1 MRPDRLRRAL
11 LASPALLAWPASA
24 QPRFP
29 ERPIRL
35 VVPFP
40 PGGTTDVL
48 ARAIAARWADPPLSA
63 QTVVDNRAGGNG
75 VIGTEAV
82 ARAPA
87 DGHTL
92 VLGNNQTHATNA
104 ALIPNLPYD
113 PLAFAAVTLVARV
126 PQALVVPAASPAR
139 EMAGLVAMARAGRRL
154 SYASSSVG
162 STAHIMAE
170 TFNRRAGLDAVHVP
184 YRGAAPAV
192 ADLVAG
198 TVDFMMATWASVS
211 ALVAEGRLR
220 ALGVAGTARFPDLP
234 EVPTLIEQGFDY
246 LAADPW
252 FGLFAPGG
260 TPAQVLVTLYQATVR
275 ALSDGE
281 VAGRLTRAGFRL
293 ETMPPAAFQAFL
305 AEEVPLWARLIRE
318 AGITAAG

>member
-1 MRPDRLRRAL
+1 MPRPTRRAL
-11 LASPALLAWPASA
+11 LLAPALLALPAA
-24 QPRFP
+24 APPRFP

-48 ARAIAARWADPPLSA
+48 ARAIAARWAEPPLAA
-63 QTVVDNRAGGNG
+63 QAVVENRAGGAG

-82 ARAPA
+82 ARAAP

-139 EMAGLVAMARAGRRL
+139 DMAGLVALARAGRRL

-198 TVDFMMATWASVS
+198 VVDFMMATWASVS

-220 ALGVAGTARFPDLP
+220 ALGVAGTTRFPELP

-260 TPAQVLVTLYQATVR
+260 TPTAVLEALYAATVQ
-275 ALSDGE
+275 ALADAE
-281 VAGRLTRAGFRL
+281 VAARLTRAGFRL

-305 AEEVPLWARLIRE
+305 REEVPFWARLIRE
-318 AGITAAG
+318 AGITAAS

>member
-1 MRPDRLRRAL
+1 MTPPATRRAL
-11 LASPALLAWPASA
+11 LSAPVLLALPAQA
-24 QPRFP
+24 QARFP

-48 ARAIAARWADPPLSA
+48 ARAIAARWADAPLAA
-63 QTVVDNRAGGNG
+63 QAVVENRAGGAG
-75 VIGTEAV
+75 VIGTDVV
-82 ARAPA
+82 ARAAP

-113 PLAFAAVTLVARV
+113 PLAFAGVTLVARV
-126 PQALVVPAASPAR
+126 PQALVVPASSPATD
-139 EMAGLVAMARAGRRL
+139 MAGLVAMARGGRRL

-170 TFNRRAGLDAVHVP
+170 TFNRRAALDAVHVP

-211 ALVAEGRLR
+211 ALVADGRLR
-220 ALGVAGTARFPDLP
+220 ALGVAGAARFVELP
-234 EVPTLIEQGFDY
+234 SVPTLTEQGFDY

-260 TPAQVLVTLYQATVR
+260 TPAPVLEALHAATVR
-275 ALSDGE
+275 ALADPD
-281 VAGRLTRAGFRL
+281 VRARLTQAGFRI
-293 ETMPPAAFQAFL
+293 ETMPPAAFQSFL
-305 AEEVPLWARLIRE
+305 REEVPLWARLVRE
-318 AGITAAG
+318 AGITAGS

>member
-1 MRPDRLRRAL
+1 MPRPTRRAL
-11 LASPALLAWPASA
+11 LLAPALLAWPATA

-48 ARAIAARWADPPLSA
+48 ARAIAARWAEPPFAA
-63 QTVVDNRAGGNG
+63 QTVVENRAGGAG

-82 ARAPA
+82 ARAAP

-139 EMAGLVAMARAGRRL
+139 DMAGLVALARAGRRL

-198 TVDFMMATWASVS
+198 VVDFMMATWASVS

-260 TPAQVLVTLYQATVR
+260 TPAPVLEALHAATAR
-275 ALSDGE
+275 ALADAE
-281 VAGRLTRAGFRL
+281 VAARLTRAGFRL

-305 AEEVPLWARLIRE
+305 REEVPFWARLIRE

>member
-1 MRPDRLRRAL
+1 MPRPTRRAL
-11 LASPALLAWPASA
+11 LLAPALLAWPATA

-48 ARAIAARWADPPLSA
+48 ARAIAARWAEPPFAA
-63 QTVVDNRAGGNG
+63 QTVVENRAGGAG

-82 ARAPA
+82 ARAAP

-139 EMAGLVAMARAGRRL
+139 DMAGLVALARAGRRL

-198 TVDFMMATWASVS
+198 VVDFMMATWASVS

-260 TPAQVLVTLYQATVR
+260 TPAPVLEALHAATAQAL
-275 ALSDGE
+275 ADAE
-281 VAGRLTRAGFRL
+281 VAARLTRAGFRL

-305 AEEVPLWARLIRE
+305 REEVPFWARLIRE

>member
-1 MRPDRLRRAL
+1 MPRLPRRAL
-11 LASPALLAWPASA
+11 LLTPALLAWPAA
-24 QPRFP
+24 GQPRFP

-48 ARAIAARWADPPLSA
+48 ARAIAARWAEPPLAA
-63 QTVVDNRAGGNG
+63 QTVVENRAGGAG

-82 ARAPA
+82 ARAAP

-139 EMAGLVAMARAGRRL
+139 DMAGLVALARAGRRL

-162 STAHIMAE
+162 STAHIMGE

-198 TVDFMMATWASVS
+198 VVDFMMATWASVS

-220 ALGVAGTARFPDLP
+220 ALGVAGAARFPDLP

-260 TPAQVLVTLYQATVR
+260 TPAPVLAALHAATAQAL
-275 ALSDGE
+275 ADAE
-281 VAGRLTRAGFRL
+281 VAARLTRAGFRL

-305 AEEVPLWARLIRE
+305 REEVPLWSRLIRE

>member
-1 MRPDRLRRAL
+1 MRPDPLRRAL
-11 LASPALLAWPASA
+11 LAAPALLALPAQA

-48 ARAIAARWADPPLSA
+48 ARAIAARWAEPPLAA
-63 QTVVDNRAGGNG
+63 QTVVENRAGGAG

-82 ARAPA
+82 ARAAP

-92 VLGNNQTHATNA
+92 VLGNNRTHATNA
-104 ALIPNLPYD
+104 ALIPNLSYD
-113 PLAFAAVTLVARV
+113 PLSFAAVTLVARV

-139 EMAGLVAMARAGRRL
+139 DMAGLVALARGGRRL

-162 STAHIMAE
+162 STAHIMGE
-170 TFNRRAGLDAVHVP
+170 TFNRRARLDAVHVP

-192 ADLVAG
+192 ADLAAG

-211 ALVAEGRLR
+211 ALVADGRLR
-220 ALGVAGTARFPDLP
+220 ALGVAGTARFPELP

-260 TPAQVLVTLYQATVR
+260 TPAPVLALLHEATVR

-281 VAGRLTRAGFRL
+281 VGTRLTRAGFRL

>member
-1 MRPDRLRRAL
+1 MPRPTRRAL
-11 LASPALLAWPASA
+11 LLAPALLALPAA
-24 QPRFP
+24 APPRFP

-48 ARAIAARWADPPLSA
+48 ARAIAARWAEPPLAA
-63 QTVVDNRAGGNG
+63 QTVVENRAGGAG

-82 ARAPA
+82 ARAAP

-139 EMAGLVAMARAGRRL
+139 DMAGLVALARAGRRL

-198 TVDFMMATWASVS
+198 VVDFMMATWASVS

-220 ALGVAGTARFPDLP
+220 ALGVAGAARFPDLP

-260 TPAQVLVTLYQATVR
+260 TPAPVLEALHGATVQ
-275 ALSDGE
+275 ALAEAE
-281 VAGRLTRAGFRL
+281 VAARLTRAGFRL

-305 AEEVPLWARLIRE
+305 REEVPFWARLIRE

>member
-1 MRPDRLRRAL
+1 MPRPTRRAL
-11 LASPALLAWPASA
+11 LLAPALLAWPATA

-48 ARAIAARWADPPLSA
+48 ARAIAARWAEPPLAA
-63 QTVVDNRAGGNG
+63 QTVVENRAGGAG

-82 ARAPA
+82 ARAAP

-139 EMAGLVAMARAGRRL
+139 DMAGLVALARAGRRL

-198 TVDFMMATWASVS
+198 VVDFMMATWASVS

-220 ALGVAGTARFPDLP
+220 VLGVAGTARFPDLP

-260 TPAQVLVTLYQATVR
+260 TPAPVLEALHAATVQ
-275 ALSDGE
+275 ALADAE
-281 VAGRLTRAGFRL
+281 VAARLTRAGFRL

-305 AEEVPLWARLIRE
+305 REEVPFWARLIRE

>member
-1 MRPDRLRRAL
+1 MRVDPLRRAL
-11 LASPALLAWPASA
+11 LSAPALLALPATA

-48 ARAIAARWADPPLSA
+48 ARAIAARWADPPLGA
-63 QTVVDNRAGGNG
+63 QTVVDNRAGGAG

-82 ARAPA
+82 ARAAP

-104 ALIPNLPYD
+104 ALIPTLSYD
-113 PLAFAAVTLVARV
+113 PLSFAAVTLVARV
-126 PQALVVPAASPAR
+126 PQALVVPASSPAR
-139 EMAGLVAMARAGRRL
+139 DMAGLVAMARQGRRL

-170 TFNRRAGLDAVHVP
+170 TFNRRAQLDAVHVP
-184 YRGAAPAV
+184 YRGAAPAA

-198 TVDFMMATWASVS
+198 VVDFMMATWASVS
-211 ALVAEGRLR
+211 ALVADGRLR

-234 EVPTLIEQGFDY
+234 AVATLAEQGFDY

-260 TPAQVLVTLYQATVR
+260 TPAPLLATLHEATVR
-275 ALSDGE
+275 ALSDGD
-281 VAGRLTRAGFRL
+281 VGARLTAAGFRI
-293 ETMPPAAFQAFL
+293 ETMPPAAFQAML
-305 AEEVPLWARLIRE
+305 RDEVPLWGRLIRE

>member
-1 MRPDRLRRAL
+1 MTIRPTRRAL
-11 LASPALLAWPASA
+11 LAAPALLACSAAA

-48 ARAIAARWADPPLSA
+48 ARAIAARWAEPPLSA
-63 QTVVDNRAGGNG
+63 QTVVENRAGGAG

-82 ARAPA
+82 ARAAP

-113 PLAFAAVTLVARV
+113 PLAFAAVTMVARV

-139 EMAGLVAMARAGRRL
+139 DMAGLIALARAGRRL

-198 TVDFMMATWASVS
+198 LVDFMMATWASVS

-220 ALGVAGTARFPDLP
+220 AIGVAGPARFPDLP
-234 EVPTLIEQGFDY
+234 EVPTLSEQGFDY

-260 TPAQVLVTLYQATVR
+260 TPGPILSALHAATVR
-275 ALSDGE
+275 ALEDGE
-281 VAGRLTRAGFRL
+281 VASRLTRAGFRL
-293 ETMPPAAFQAFL
+293 ETMAPPAFQAFL
-305 AEEVPLWARLIRE
+305 AAEVPLWARLIRE

>member
-1 MRPDRLRRAL
+1 MPRPTRRAL
-11 LASPALLAWPASA
+11 LIAPALLALPAAA

-48 ARAIAARWADPPLSA
+48 ARAIAARWAEPPLAA
-63 QTVVDNRAGGNG
+63 QTVVENRAGGAG

-82 ARAPA
+82 ARAAP

-139 EMAGLVAMARAGRRL
+139 DMAGLVALARAGRRL

-198 TVDFMMATWASVS
+198 VVDFMMATWASVS

-220 ALGVAGTARFPDLP
+220 ALGVAGAARFPDLP

-260 TPAQVLVTLYQATVR
+260 TAAPVLEALHAATAQ
-275 ALSDGE
+275 ALADAE
-281 VAGRLTRAGFRL
+281 VAARLTRAGFRL
-293 ETMPPAAFQAFL
+293 QTMPPPAFKAFL
-305 AEEVPLWARLIRE
+305 REEVPLWSRLIRE

>member
-1 MRPDRLRRAL
+1 MTPPATRRAL
-11 LASPALLAWPASA
+11 LAATLLLALPARA
-24 QPRFP
+24 QPRFS

-63 QTVVDNRAGGNG
+63 QAVVENRAGGAG
-75 VIGTEAV
+75 VIGTEVV
-82 ARAPA
+82 ARATA

-113 PLAFAAVTLVARV
+113 PLAFAGVTLVARV

-139 EMAGLVAMARAGRRL
+139 DMADLIALARSGRRL

-170 TFNRRAGLDAVHVP
+170 TFNRRASLNAVHVP

-192 ADLVAG
+192 ADLVSG

-211 ALVAEGRLR
+211 ALVADGRLR
-220 ALGVAGTARFPDLP
+220 ALGVPGAARFAELP
-234 EVPTLIEQGFDY
+234 AVPTLTEQGFDY

-260 TPAQVLVTLYQATVR
+260 TPAPVLEALHAATVR
-275 ALSDGE
+275 ALADD
-281 VAGRLTRAGFRL
+281 AIRARLTQAGFRI
-293 ETMPPAAFQAFL
+293 ETMAPAAFQSFL
-305 AEEVPLWARLIRE
+305 RDEVPLWARLVRE
-318 AGITAAG
+318 AGITAGS